1 MDKKIYKVTLA
12 DGTELAG
19 LSMNG
24 NNFISVVPIDADIFT
39 ANCSPVVIS
48 DGQKEETHEHME
60 LVQVTVVDDRYWFV
74 LRDLTTAE
82 LEREKIKSDIEYIA
96 MMCDVEL

>member
-1 MDKKIYKVTLA
+1 MDEKIYKVTLA

-24 NNFISVVPIDADIFT
+24 NNFISAVPVDADIFT
-39 ANCSPVVIS
+39 ANCSPVAIS
-48 DGQKEETHEHME
+48 DGEKEEIHEHME
-60 LVQVTVVDDRYWFV
+60 LVQVTVVDD
-74 LRDLTTAE
+74 LTTAE
-82 LEREKIKSDIEYIA
+82 LEQEKMKSDIEYIA